1 MRKKKIFFKK
11 IIIWRNKKNLHE
23 NVVVVFCNNMS
34 YNYKKNSLS
43 GNKNNLLIKETYLE

>member
-1 MRKKKIFFKK
+1 MRKKSKK
-11 IIIWRNKKNLHE
+11 NYHMKKHKKNLHD
-23 NVVVVFCNNMS
+23 NVVVVFCKNMS